1 MEGPFV
7 FRVLWSGSFSPRV
20 LLFEG
25 PLSQGSFGQGPLGLG
40 PFVKGPLTRVLLPQ
54 ITSETSTS
62 TVTVFFRGSIL
73 PFLQILIFQSFALL
87 KSSFLINQKIDTEEN
102 FVY

>member
-7 FRVLWSGSFSPRV
+7 FRVLWPGSFSPRV

-25 PLSQGSFGQGPLGLG
+25 PLSQGSFDQGPLGLG

-54 ITSETSTS
+54 IIYNTYVPIHDLMKCSSEM
-62 TVTVFFRGSIL
+62 
-73 PFLQILIFQSFALL
+73 
-87 KSSFLINQKIDTEEN
+87 INN
-102 FVY
+102 FPYKYLEYII

>member
-7 FRVLWSGSFSPRV
+7 FRVLWPGSFSPRV

-25 PLSQGSFGQGPLGLG
+25 PLSQGSFDQGPLGLG

-54 ITSETSTS
+54 IPYPNMGAVE
-62 TVTVFFRGSIL
+62 VDVL
-73 PFLQILIFQSFALL
+73 ALL
-87 KSSFLINQKIDTEEN
+87 NWI
-102 FVY
+102 FVEIITPLPSKV

>member
-7 FRVLWSGSFSPRV
+7 FRVLWPGSFSPRV

-25 PLSQGSFGQGPLGLG
+25 PLSQGSFDQGPLGLG

-54 ITSETSTS
+54 IVVDYRLIIEADDQPINSQ
-62 TVTVFFRGSIL
+62 
-73 PFLQILIFQSFALL
+73 FLGAIAKCSNW
-87 KSSFLINQKIDTEEN
+87 LINS
-102 FVY
+102 

>member
-7 FRVLWSGSFSPRV
+7 FRVLWPGSFSPRV

-54 ITSETSTS
+54 IAEH
-62 TVTVFFRGSIL
+62 VSIFDRHTKNVL
-73 PFLQILIFQSFALL
+73 KMKSNFL
-87 KSSFLINQKIDTEEN
+87 KT
-102 FVY
+102 FVDF